1 MGSPSL
7 EISPPEEDAKYTDE
21 SESQKAICEKLSSEW
36 WMARNT
42 IRSNKADTSSC
53 VRCSKTNYIYYF
65 HIHINKFLYWLYTL
79 VEGIFTGASAFD
91 TWFKSTNW
99 TGAAIKQ
106 AIQILMV
113 CGKKLM
119 LYIWMKTMENI
130 SKSNTTSN
138 TWGSW
143 GGVQLSSKFLL
154 VNFIYMTNIKKDEE
168 EKQNQ
173 SKGWGET
180 FKDLVLSTKLSD
192 NVCDFFSQSNLDQVI
207 DDKYSEMLKTMTDD
221 VAKNNKNP
229 QVNNINNPDR
239 TTNINGYVD
248 LGQKSNNINNDSE
261 ATTFITG
268 ITKTFQTYT
277 LYDASNV
284 EILLNSKADTCWD
297 YWNAT
302 SYLGTF
308 LGSSK
313 YNGTKGLSIF
323 DVYEASQKD
332 DKNRNLIY
340 NYIMCRSFGIMW
352 DDQILSN
359 NIFMWFVQIPTTFF
373 YVYGYIQRNGFTNLY
388 IILSDILSVCL
399 VDELSRKYLLTWCFG
414 NESISYNNNSNKINV
429 PRDYIEKAIDEIYAS
444 SLDSNGNLEFNK
456 FNDKITKECSAIFDF
471 LKQYF
476 YTFIDEIKRY
486 FSSIN
491 PNYTLNNLKSYD
503 EYDNANQITV
513 LNYNKTG
520 EDKLKIKYY
529 IDNAVKELRDDYKF
543 TLNGAPVFI
552 DNYVTSV
559 TLNQAIQNIDAI
571 EKSIRTSTTLKAANI
586 IFEDKDAP
594 TEDAKKMQLIQFL
607 NNLKLMM
614 VNGYKKIQNEDG
626 VEQEATIKLRI
637 QEEIRD
643 TKDVDP
649 VIKYQVSNYNFLKKR
664 FNGPGYNLP
673 DPELMRITLCNKF
686 NTIKLFYFL
695 DIKKEKCIEQKEE
708 FSIKWS
714 NTEDQFNTGYL
725 AWKAPS
731 EEEPLLQVFDD
742 YLFLKLGNYNR
753 DIYDKLASIRQ
764 KMYEEIPIPLEKVDK
779 IFTDIQNFL
788 TDEIEKVKIVD
799 PDEDRQQKKLWADF
813 KKKFNPENDSNK
825 SRFQNEINEKYLVD
839 VNDYDFSSKVSYIN
853 YIMQT
858 NMFTADFEKMNLKE
872 KDNKLIKYYLL
883 SKIKNPGVYI
893 DLETIY
899 FNIEEND
906 SGEPIETSEIPP
918 SGIPII
924 DERLRDYN
932 FIKKLYKAIGY
943 VLIQDRD
950 ERLQEYTFKDNLR
963 VIKNTQLDNNV
974 NNLFLYDEFTK
985 KINGNGLGDLNEN
998 FELIIISLKE
1008 KGLYL
1013 IQQDKT
1019 TLLCNTEEGTYD
1031 NNDIESNL
1039 NKIHNGKYFNE
1050 ISKNGG
1056 LNPPP
1061 ILYDYESPIKTKTEL
1076 DANISQLGEFTIKIS
1091 ERVEYCVGYNFVLA
1105 EPNDKRICEKELN
1118 EMRAKYRNL
1127 LEKLFVYKNYDFV
1140 LKKGKWVGILKADV
1154 SLYKMIYNNFEID
1167 KFAENIVDDISKKE
1181 EEAKKM
1187 LDKSMRLKGWR
1198 HWWWEKAVITTG
1210 KYIYGYEFSYFNTLK
1225 IKGGLKKWD
1234 NTVNMF
1240 KDINTVEDM
1249 PPELKPIIPISV
1261 VYQNLYSRV
1270 IGKVNSEDNLDPNG
1284 NVVLSN
1290 GKNYVFR
1297 QNYQDQWI
1305 SVEKAKE

>member
-1 MGSPSL
+1 M
-7 EISPPEEDAKYTDE
+7 
-21 SESQKAICEKLSSEW
+21 
-36 WMARNT
+36 
-42 IRSNKADTSSC
+42 
-53 VRCSKTNYIYYF
+53 
-65 HIHINKFLYWLYTL
+65 
-79 VEGIFTGASAFD
+79 
-91 TWFKSTNW
+91 
-99 TGAAIKQ
+99 
-106 AIQILMV
+106 
-113 CGKKLM
+113 
-119 LYIWMKTMENI
+119 
-130 SKSNTTSN
+130 
-138 TWGSW
+138 
-143 GGVQLSSKFLL
+143 
-154 VNFIYMTNIKKDEE
+154 
-168 EKQNQ
+168 
-173 SKGWGET
+173 
-180 FKDLVLSTKLSD
+180 
-192 NVCDFFSQSNLDQVI
+192 
-207 DDKYSEMLKTMTDD
+207 
-221 VAKNNKNP
+221 
-229 QVNNINNPDR
+229 
-239 TTNINGYVD
+239 
-248 LGQKSNNINNDSE
+248 
-261 ATTFITG
+261 
-268 ITKTFQTYT
+268 
-277 LYDASNV
+277 
-284 EILLNSKADTCWD
+284 
-297 YWNAT
+297 
-302 SYLGTF
+302 
-308 LGSSK
+308 
-313 YNGTKGLSIF
+313 
-323 DVYEASQKD
+323 
-332 DKNRNLIY
+332 
-340 NYIMCRSFGIMW
+340 
-352 DDQILSN
+352 
-359 NIFMWFVQIPTTFF
+359 
-373 YVYGYIQRNGFTNLY
+373 RNGFSNLY
-388 IILSDILSVCL
+388 IIISDILSVCL

-414 NESISYNNNSNKINV
+414 NESISYDNNSNKINV

-444 SLDSNGNLEFNK
+444 SLDSNGKLEFNK

-486 FSSIN
+486 FSSKN
-491 PNYTLNNLKSYD
+491 PKYTLNNLKSYD

-607 NNLKLMM
+607 NNLKLIM

-637 QEEIRD
+637 QQEIID

-695 DIKKEKCIEQKEE
+695 DIKKEKCIEQKEG

-742 YLFLKLGNYNR
+742 YLFLKLGNCNR

-764 KMYEEIPIPLEKVDK
+764 KMYEEIPIPPEKVDK
-779 IFTDIQNFL
+779 IFTDIQNFVKNEINV
-788 TDEIEKVKIVD
+788 DEKTE
-799 PDEDRQQKKLWADF
+799 EGRQQKELWATF
-813 KKKFNPENDSNK
+813 KEIFNPRNAINK

-839 VNDYDFSSKVSYIN
+839 VTDYDFSSKVLYIK

-858 NMFTADFEKMNLKE
+858 KRFTAEFEKMTEE
-872 KDNKLIKYYLL
+872 KKDEELIKYYLL

-906 SGEPIETSEIPP
+906 LGEPKETSVIPP
-918 SGIPII
+918 SEIPII

-932 FIKKLYKAIGY
+932 FKKKLYKQIGY
-943 VLIQDRD
+943 ILIQNRD

-963 VIKNTQLDNNV
+963 VIKNSQLDNNV
-974 NNLFLYDEFTK
+974 NKLFLYDEFTK
-985 KINGNGLGDLNEN
+985 KINGNNGLDNLDKN
-998 FELIIISLKE
+998 FEIIINSLKR

-1019 TLLCNTEEGTYD
+1019 TLLCNTEKETFNID
-1031 NNDIESNL
+1031 NVKSNL
-1039 NKIHNGKYFNE
+1039 NKIHNGKYFDE

-1061 ILYDYESPIKTKTEL
+1061 ILYNYESPIKTKTEL
-1076 DANISQLGEFTIKIS
+1076 DANIRQLGSLILDIKFKEEDCARKRRANALNINPS
-1091 ERVEYCVGYNFVLA
+1091 GQA
-1105 EPNDKRICEKELN
+1105 ESWDCGEGLHEKKKE
-1118 EMRAKYRNL
+1118 YRNL

-1154 SLYKMIYNNFEID
+1154 SLYKMIYDNFEIN

-1181 EEAKKM
+1181 KDAEKVIDTSWWPKGFY
-1187 LDKSMRLKGWR
+1187 DWWYKSNIIKSYL
-1198 HWWWEKAVITTG
+1198 
-1210 KYIYGYEFSYFNTLK
+1210 YIYGYKFSYFNTLE

-1240 KDINTVEDM
+1240 NDINTVEDM
-1249 PPELKPIIPISV
+1249 PPELEPIIPISV

-1270 IGKVNSEDNLDPNG
+1270 IGKRNKSGDNLDSNG

-1290 GKNYVFR
+1290 GENYVFR
-1297 QNYQDQWI
+1297 QDYPDQWI